1 MRELLIVGVDP
12 GTTVGYA
19 VLDTRGNVLGT
30 RSSKQLELNS
40 IVEEVVGFGTVLVI
54 GTDKKKCPGLI
65 EKAAAKTGA
74 RIIAPKEDLFV
85 AEKETLTRNYTAGK
99 AGKAG
104 KAGNE
109 HEKDALAAAIYA
121 YKELEPLLQRIR
133 KVLEDGGKQHM
144 FGKVAE
150 IVVTEGINIKAA
162 LRKAELG

>member
-40 IVEEVVGFGTVLVI
+40 IVEEVVGFGSVLAI
-54 GTDKKKCPGLI
+54 GTDKRKCPGLV
-65 EKAAAKTGA
+65 EKAASKTGA
-74 RIIAPKEDLFV
+74 RIIAPKEDMVV
-85 AEKETLTRNYTAGK
+85 AEKELMTRNYKNA
-99 AGKAG
+99 

-121 YKELEPLLQRIR
+121 YKELEPLLGRIR
-133 KVLEDGGKQHM
+133 KVLEGSGKQHM
-144 FGKVAE
+144 FSEVAE

-162 LRKAELG
+162 LQKAEMS

>member
-40 IVEEVVGFGTVLVI
+40 MVEEVVGFGSVLAI

-74 RIIAPKEDLFV
+74 IIIAPKEDLFV
-85 AEKETLTRNYTAGK
+85 AEKEMLTKNYTAGK
-99 AGKAG
+99 AC
-104 KAGNE
+104 KAGNG

-133 KVLEDGGKQHM
+133 KVLEDNGKQHM
-144 FGKVAE
+144 FGEVAE

>member
-40 IVEEVVGFGTVLVI
+40 MVEEVVGFGSVLAI
-54 GTDKKKCPGLI
+54 GTDKRKCPGLV

-85 AEKETLTRNYTAGK
+85 AEKEMLTKNYTAGK
-99 AGKAG
+99 VG

-133 KVLEDGGKQHM
+133 KVLKDDGKQHM
-144 FGKVAE
+144 FCEVAE

>member
-1 MRELLIVGVDP
+1 MIVGVDP

-40 IVEEVVGFGTVLVI
+40 MIEEVVSFGSVLAI
-54 GTDKKKCPGLI
+54 GTDKKKCPGLV

-85 AEKETLTRNYTAGK
+85 AEKEMLTRNYTTGKTAKVGK
-99 AGKAG
+99 AS
-104 KAGNE
+104 NE

-133 KVLEDGGKQHM
+133 KVLADDGKGHM

>member
-40 IVEEVVGFGTVLVI
+40 IVEEVVGFGSVLAI
-54 GTDKKKCPGLI
+54 GTDKRKCPSLV

-85 AEKETLTRNYTAGK
+85 AEKEMLTKNYT
-99 AGKAG
+99 AG

-133 KVLEDGGKQHM
+133 KVLEDSGKQHM
-144 FGKVAE
+144 FGEVAE